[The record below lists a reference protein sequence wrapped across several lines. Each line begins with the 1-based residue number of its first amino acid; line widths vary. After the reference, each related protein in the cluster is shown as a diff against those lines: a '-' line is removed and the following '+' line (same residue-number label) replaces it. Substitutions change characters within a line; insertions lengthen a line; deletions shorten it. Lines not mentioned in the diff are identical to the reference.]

1 MKIEEI
7 QQRIKQADKL
17 HITESYQVDDAALD
31 MSNYEGVIEYYPE
44 ELVMTVKAGTTLA
57 TIEQVLAQQGQA
69 LTFSVDHYYS
79 HADTIGAAYAIGS
92 PALRDAVLGIK
103 IIDGQGRLL
112 NFGGQVM
119 KNVAGYDVARL
130 LVGSRGKL
138 AVICEISFKVLP
150 LTYCQQQNNEET
162 FPKSSDSP
170 AVQNIK
176 QGLKAI
182 FDPNG
187 VFI

>member
-69 LTFSVDHYYS
+69 LTFPVSNNKTS
-79 HADTIGAAYAIGS
+79 TIGGAYAIGN
-92 PALRDAVLGIK
+92 PELRDAVLGVR

-170 AVQNIK
+170 AVTSIK
-176 QGLKAI
+176 QGLKSI
-182 FDPNG
+182 FDPDG